1 MLQPLHI
8 FVRPEKNFS
17 CFTQFGKVRAAPKN
31 QIPFV
36 YASKSYIVLLL
47 TVTSIKILSRSAW
60 LLIDTNREPTLFF
73 LDSIFFDVVLL
84 LLLTKLNQTTPG
96 ARECGAGGIFSD
108 REKVAGHGVVL
119 EVETYLLCSYIDN
132 IFKMVQ
138 ELFKNYYNWSDSGL
152 SCETLLPCGTGSP

>member
-1 MLQPLHI
+1 M
-8 FVRPEKNFS
+8 
-17 CFTQFGKVRAAPKN
+17 
-31 QIPFV
+31 
-36 YASKSYIVLLL
+36 
-47 TVTSIKILSRSAW
+47 
-60 LLIDTNREPTLFF
+60 
-73 LDSIFFDVVLL
+73 DSIFFDVVLL